1 MDSFL
6 TNYVISELLV
16 TSESSLQCFLAKIRD
31 FYERFASENPEE
43 VNAKPS
49 VTPAIRVEGLLFV
62 LVSMLGGKAYRAS
75 LYLLRVAGTVAFFP

>member
-1 MDSFL
+1 MFP
-6 TNYVISELLV
+6 
-16 TSESSLQCFLAKIRD
+16 AKIRD
-31 FYERFASENPEE
+31 FYERFAFENPEE